1 MARRSRSFALAL
13 NLIAA
18 TSLVALP
25 AMAQQSGGQKN
36 PNFDPNVPQPRQD
49 KQFPVGTA
57 WSLQSIGG
65 KPVSGERPSLTVDD
79 QLRGKGFGGCN
90 TFSATMYP
98 LREQGFAVGPVAV
111 TRRACE
117 TGVMGTERAFLVALR
132 NAQRNCASCAPFRA
146 SSRQVGSGWR
156 IKLTLRD

>member
-36 PNFDPNVPQPRQD
+36 PNFDTNVPQPRQD

-132 NAQRNCASCAPFRA
+132 NARKWDVVNGQLVLQGAAELRFVRA
-146 SSRQVGSGWR
+146 
-156 IKLTLRD
+156 L